1 MATRPATT
9 RLSATDRRQQ
19 ILQVATQLFA
29 RQGFNGTTT
38 RQIAEKA
45 RVNEAII
52 FRHFPTKDDLYWG
65 VLDEKVQRARSRHKL
80 EERFHEKQ
88 EARELFIELA
98 EDLLSRD
105 TTMSRLLM
113 FSALENHRLAGRFFQ
128 TYIATYYEKL
138 AEHIG
143 ERIAA
148 GEFRQ
153 VDPLLAARGFLGMLV
168 YHFWIQ
174 EIYGGKRYQNFEQR
188 QVAETLVDIW
198 LTGITSERLSESGT
212 NGKNGR

>member
-45 RVNEAII
+45 HVNEAII

-98 EDLLSRD
+98 EDR
-105 TTMSRLLM
+105 
-113 FSALENHRLAGRFFQ
+113 
-128 TYIATYYEKL
+128 
-138 AEHIG
+138 
-143 ERIAA
+143 
-148 GEFRQ
+148 
-153 VDPLLAARGFLGMLV
+153 
-168 YHFWIQ
+168 
-174 EIYGGKRYQNFEQR
+174 
-188 QVAETLVDIW
+188 
-198 LTGITSERLSESGT
+198 
-212 NGKNGR
+212 

>member
-1 MATRPATT
+1 MATRPAAT

-19 ILQVATQLFA
+19 ILGVATQLFA

-45 RVNEAII
+45 HVNEAII
-52 FRHFPTKDDLYWG
+52 FRHFPTKEDLYWG
-65 VLDEKVQRARSRHKL
+65 VLDEKVQRARSRHGVEQRLQQK
-80 EERFHEKQ
+80 RG
-88 EARELFIELA
+88 ARESFVELA
-98 EDLLSRD
+98 EDILNRD
-105 TTMSRLLM
+105 TTISRLLM

-143 ERIAA
+143 ERVAA
-148 GEFRQ
+148 GEFRK
-153 VDPLLAARGFLGMLV
+153 VDPLLAARGFLGMLI

-174 EIYGGKRYQNFEQR
+174 EIYGGKRYQNFDKR

-198 LTGITSERLSESGT
+198 LTGITSGRLSDRAT
-212 NGKNGR
+212 HGKNGR